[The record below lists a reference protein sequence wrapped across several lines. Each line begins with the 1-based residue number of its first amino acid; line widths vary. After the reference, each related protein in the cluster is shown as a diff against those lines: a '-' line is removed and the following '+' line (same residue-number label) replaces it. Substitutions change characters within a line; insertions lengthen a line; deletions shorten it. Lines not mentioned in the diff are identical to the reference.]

1 MMNVNRAILSPIVIQ
16 ILIPAVVIIVALIFP
31 IIPVSVDPDLEHIIP
46 AILNP
51 TYPIYYI
58 ILGLGF
64 IQTALVFKYLLY
76 VPMKEYYGYSYSP
89 KNFLNSFIHPFS
101 YYSQYYSYYYSPK
114 RYFKSGGYE
123 KPVVKYE
130 LIKKTLYAE
139 ISLFIIFII
148 IYYTGIYYICPL
160 VVSKNQNCMSPAL
173 LKEEYSKSIPIK
185 EVLEGFIMFLHKI
198 ILMDFILIMAIYPV
212 LVFFALLSIKKEF
225 RFYFAQACIKIIS
238 DEVISEKKRH
248 H

>member
-1 MMNVNRAILSPIVIQ
+1 MDRSSRISLLFQ
-16 ILIPAVVIIVALIFP
+16 TTILINVSILDDECESRHIITNSYTNSDSSGCYYSGIIFP
-31 IIPVSVDPDLEHIIP
+31 IIPVSVNPNLEHIIP

-173 LKEEYSKSIPIK
+173 LKEE
-185 EVLEGFIMFLHKI
+185 
-198 ILMDFILIMAIYPV
+198 
-212 LVFFALLSIKKEF
+212 
-225 RFYFAQACIKIIS
+225 C
-238 DEVISEKKRH
+238 
-248 H
+248 